1 MDHLVDAGALQ
12 PRTDEGELALGPE
25 AQSTFAGLGVE
36 IPAKDPRRML
46 AYSCMDSLAA
56 DPTSVASSEPTWPPP
71 CATKAGSD
79 RHSTPAAQSSPKS
92 DALP

>member
-1 MDHLVDAGALQ
+1 
-12 PRTDEGELALGPE
+12 
-25 AQSTFAGLGVE
+25 
-36 IPAKDPRRML
+36 ML